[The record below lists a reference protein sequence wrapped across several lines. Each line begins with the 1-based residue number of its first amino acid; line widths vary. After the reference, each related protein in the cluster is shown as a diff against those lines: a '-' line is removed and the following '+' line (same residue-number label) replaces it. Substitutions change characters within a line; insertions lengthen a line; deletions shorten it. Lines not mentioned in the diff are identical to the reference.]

1 MPIPVSVHKNQKILS
16 LPITKR
22 VSTLCSHNYK
32 EICNLHI
39 IYTCSKLSFEVK
51 TIITMGKKKQ
61 KKGATGKSK
70 RGGNP
75 DKSKK
80 ENFLWNVP
88 SPVPKSSRRNTSYL
102 DKLKA
107 GEKKLNSMRDAQQL
121 FKILARDYGNCIQLV
136 LKFDE
141 SMQSVLS
148 HATNLLHPDLTE
160 PLKLLSALGEEES
173 LTQGIYKE
181 RMISCFES
189 FFDAEAFMLKLTE
202 LLTSDR
208 LDSSDHSTIAWFLL
222 QLGKTGNEKFLN
234 DPLIKDMIA
243 FLQTSTGQGF
253 PALYEQLEV
262 IFQVSDEKDKE
273 SSQKDLLEK
282 VPVSLEAARQIMRP
296 PGKM

>member
-1 MPIPVSVHKNQKILS
+1 MQ
-16 LPITKR
+16 
-22 VSTLCSHNYK
+22 
-32 EICNLHI
+32 LHI
-39 IYTCSKLSFEVK
+39 IYPCSKLSFEVK

-61 KKGATGKSK
+61 KKGVTGKS
-70 RGGNP
+70 RSGSNP
-75 DKSKK
+75 DKSKEEK
-80 ENFLWNVP
+80 FLWNVP
-88 SPVPKSSRRNTSYL
+88 SPMPSRSSRRNTSYL
-102 DKLKA
+102 DKLKT

-148 HATNLLHPDLTE
+148 HATNILHPDLTE

-202 LLTSDR
+202 LLTSGR

-234 DPLIKDMIA
+234 DPLMKDMIA
-243 FLQTSTGQGF
+243 FLRTSTGQGF
-253 PALYEQLEV
+253 PVLYEQLIV
-262 IFQVSDEKDKE
+262 IFQMSDKKDEE
-273 SSQKDLLEK
+273 SSQKYRLEK

-296 PGKM
+296 PGEM

>member
-1 MPIPVSVHKNQKILS
+1 
-16 LPITKR
+16 
-22 VSTLCSHNYK
+22 
-32 EICNLHI
+32 
-39 IYTCSKLSFEVK
+39 
-51 TIITMGKKKQ
+51 MGKKKQ
-61 KKGATGKSK
+61 KKGAAGKRKS
-70 RGGNP
+70 GGNP
-75 DKSKK
+75 DKSKE
-80 ENFLWNVP
+80 ENFLWSVP
-88 SPVPKSSRRNTSYL
+88 SSMPKPSRSRRNTSYL

-107 GEKKLNSMRDAQQL
+107 GEKKLNSMQDAQQL
-121 FKILARDYGNCIQLV
+121 FRILARDYSNCVQLV

-189 FFDAEAFMLKLTE
+189 FFEAEAFMLKLTE
-202 LLTSDR
+202 LLTSGR

-222 QLGKTGNEKFLN
+222 QLGKTGNERFLN
-234 DPLIKDMIA
+234 DPLIKDMIN
-243 FLQTSTGQGF
+243 FLRKSTGQGF
-253 PALYEQLEV
+253 PVLYEQLVV
-262 IFQVSDEKDKE
+262 IFQMSDKKDEE
-273 SSQKDLLEK
+273 SSQKALLEK